1 MRQTF
6 AILLDSLRELKSR
19 SLFWISLA
27 ISVIVA
33 AALFGTLSF
42 DATGWRILWFQT
54 NESEILREGTP
65 AARDLLRWL
74 FAGAFIWWWLSW
86 GAIIIALISTASI
99 IPDFVASGSIDLV
112 LSKPIGRT
120 RLLLTKILGALLFM
134 VLQVAVGLFVAW
146 LLMGLRYGMWSHDVW
161 LAVPLLT
168 IQFLYLFAVMALVG
182 LITRST
188 LASLLAVLLFWAMV
202 SIVQLASNQMDTI
215 IAQNHTAIQRV
226 DQRTHELREKA
237 QSESREI
244 TADEQSRID
253 TWERNISGQ
262 RTLQSSLQNWQ
273 GPLRS
278 LELTVPKTGDIQKII
293 AEWIEAPTFDELIF
307 RLQGFDPEA
316 FAALTRI
323 DDRDSAMDVQQAG
336 IAGSRAAR
344 RVNAIESLGTSLA
357 CTAVTLALC
366 VWIFKRRDF

>member
-1 MRQTF
+1 MRQTL
-6 AILLDSLRELKSR
+6 AILRDSLRELKSR

-33 AALFGTLSF
+33 LALFGTLSF
-42 DATGWRILWFQT
+42 DATGWRILWFET
-54 NESEILREGTP
+54 NESTILREGTP

-112 LSKPIGRT
+112 LSKPIGRA

-134 VLQVAVGLFVAW
+134 ALQVSVGLFVAW
-146 LLMGLRYGMWSHDVW
+146 LLMGLRYGMWSHEVW

-168 IQFLYLFAVMALVG
+168 IQFLYLFAFLALVG

-202 SIVQLASNQMDTI
+202 SIVQFASNQMDNVV
-215 IAQNHTAIQRV
+215 AQTRTATTRV
-226 DQRTHELREKA
+226 DDRTQSMREQAQREGRDLTDDELARMD
-237 QSESREI
+237 RW
-244 TADEQSRID
+244 EQDVNS
-253 TWERNISGQ
+253 Q
-262 RTLQSSLQNWQ
+262 RKLLSTLQNWQ
-273 GPLRS
+273 RPLKT
-278 LELTVPKTGDIQKII
+278 LEMTVPKTGDIQKII
-293 AEWIEAPTFDELIF
+293 AERIEAPTFDELVF
-307 RLQGFDPEA
+307 RLQGFDPDA
-316 FAALTRI
+316 FAAMARI
-323 DDRDSAMDVQQAG
+323 NDRETAMDMQQAG

-344 RVNAIESLGTSLA
+344 AVKPLESLGTSLA
-357 CTAVTLALC
+357 CTALTLALC
-366 VWIFKRRDF
+366 VWIFRRRDF